1 MSQFATRSRKA
12 LAVLVSATL
21 LAGSLAASSGAD
33 AKPIWFPKPL
43 PAKPMPLP
51 MPFKPGPKFGGY
63 GYGAAALAGSLAL
76 GVIAAGAAA
85 AADED
90 CYITRRSMVDEDGN
104 EYIRRV
110 RVCD

>member
-12 LAVLVSATL
+12 LAALVSATL

-33 AKPIWFPKPL
+33 AKPIWFPKP
-43 PAKPMPLP
+43 MPLP

-63 GYGAAALAGSLAL
+63 GYGAAALAGGLAL
-76 GVIAAGAAA
+76 GAIAAGAAA